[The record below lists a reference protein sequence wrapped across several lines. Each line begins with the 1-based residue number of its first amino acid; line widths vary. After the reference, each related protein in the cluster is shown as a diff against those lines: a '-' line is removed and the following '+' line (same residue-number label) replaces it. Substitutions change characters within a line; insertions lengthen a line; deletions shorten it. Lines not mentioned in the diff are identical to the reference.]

1 MVQEVVDDRKE
12 CGQLGPD
19 AGAEVACRRPE
30 FGSGSVRPLDEGS
43 GSAVS
48 DHSVHRL
55 VRWAAGRVT
64 SAEVSRCRALIDRL
78 KMTWGHAAISHG
90 GGRLGRRA
98 GALSEGYPSGLPGL
112 APDLPPARHR
122 LQTVSRARLCNLP
135 PSWPV
140 VYRQVFLVFQ
150 DFRVFRVTRV
160 FRRGLWLQLRLCHN
174 SMDRVESE
182 RPIIILAT
190 LRIFRSNNSTRP
202 GELRATRP
210 PLSAL

>member
-1 MVQEVVDDRKE
+1 MVQEVVDGRRE

-64 SAEVSRCRALIDRL
+64 SAEVSCCHALMDRL
-78 KMTWGHAAISHG
+78 KLTWGHAAISHR
-90 GGRLGRRA
+90 GRLRRRA
-98 GALSEGYPSGLPGL
+98 WALSEGYPSGLPGL

-140 VYRQVFLVFQ
+140 VHRQV
-150 DFRVFRVTRV
+150 FRVFRVTRV

-174 SMDRVESE
+174 SMGRVESE

>member
-1 MVQEVVDDRKE
+1 MIRSGPVWSRRPTGQEA
-12 CGQLGPD
+12 
-19 AGAEVACRRPE
+19 AGANTGVPV
-30 FGSGSVRPLDEGS
+30 GGTGISGSSQRGGTQPSL
-43 GSAVS
+43 
-48 DHSVHRL
+48 
-55 VRWAAGRVT
+55 T
-64 SAEVSRCRALIDRL
+64 
-78 KMTWGHAAISHG
+78 G

-98 GALSEGYPSGLPGL
+98 GALSEGYPSGLPDL

-140 VYRQVFLVFQ
+140 VHRQVFRVFQDFRVFRVFQ

-174 SMDRVESE
+174 SMGRVESE

-202 GELRATRP
+202 GELRATTKATAECSVTLRTDTE
-210 PLSAL
+210 LTL